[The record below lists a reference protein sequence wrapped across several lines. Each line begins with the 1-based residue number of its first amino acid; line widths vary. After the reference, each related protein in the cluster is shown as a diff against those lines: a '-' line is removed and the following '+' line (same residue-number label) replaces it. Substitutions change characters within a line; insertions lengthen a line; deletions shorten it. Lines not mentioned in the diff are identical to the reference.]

1 MKKSAHYRIFPE
13 LKITMEYLSGL
24 VNLNEMVAHRL
35 LMMADKDYDPGFN
48 SITDFRNADFEAR
61 REDILKYAEFT
72 KSSPRMLDKRK
83 AAILANTPQQT
94 YIAQL
99 YSLNT
104 LDLPFII
111 GIFYTVEAAM
121 EWIDVPVRY
130 REIIDEALEALNEM
144 CKS

>member
-1 MKKSAHYRIFPE
+1 
-13 LKITMEYLSGL
+13 
-24 VNLNEMVAHRL
+24 MVSHRL

-48 SITDFRNADFEAR
+48 SITDFRNANFEAR
-61 REDILKYAEFT
+61 REDILKYAGFT
-72 KSSPRMLDKRK
+72 KASPRMLDKRK

-111 GIFYTVEAAM
+111 EIFYTVEAAM

-130 REIIDEALEALNEM
+130 REIIDEALNEIG
-144 CKS
+144 KS